1 MSVTI
6 RTSVTTT
13 HTDANNNVDDDVGVS
28 VNRMTL
34 NSSESTMSTTT
45 GGKTSVGSRFQGFG
59 TDYNTKKTNTS
70 IQQRTG
76 IGGRAAQNKYTPSLN
91 NKPKSTASSRN
102 PGRFQGIQRDE
113 PPVPSIGGSA
123 GDRMAH
129 FREAMEKEKAQKERE
144 EEKKRKAEE
153 KKKEDEEKKKQEELE
168 KKMEEE
174 KKAAEPPKD
183 ESVEDPT
190 VEANKSVAPCKKKR
204 VKKQAQ
210 RTMSISNIVMDWVQE
225 MTKDY
230 EGVEI
235 KNFSTS
241 WSNGLAFCALIH
253 KFNPDEFDFTLLTP
267 ENRRHNFD
275 LAFETGQK
283 VKKIP
288 LLLDTNDLLRMK
300 RPEPRSIQTYVQW
313 IWSVYG
319 PDSGYGPTP
328 EEIQNA
334 TIA

>member
-1 MSVTI
+1 
-6 RTSVTTT
+6 
-13 HTDANNNVDDDVGVS
+13 
-28 VNRMTL
+28 
-34 NSSESTMSTTT
+34 
-45 GGKTSVGSRFQGFG
+45 
-59 TDYNTKKTNTS
+59 
-70 IQQRTG
+70 
-76 IGGRAAQNKYTPSLN
+76 
-91 NKPKSTASSRN
+91 
-102 PGRFQGIQRDE
+102 
-113 PPVPSIGGSA
+113 
-123 GDRMAH
+123 
-129 FREAMEKEKAQKERE
+129 MED
-144 EEKKRKAEE
+144 EKKASEPKAEE
-153 KKKEDEEKKKQEELE
+153 DTNEGNN
-168 KKMEEE
+168 
-174 KKAAEPPKD
+174 
-183 ESVEDPT
+183 EST
-190 VEANKSVAPCKKKR
+190 KTVAPCQKKKR

-253 KFNPDEFDFTLLTP
+253 RFNPDEFDFNELSP

-275 LAFETGQK
+275 LAFNTGQK

-288 LLLDTNDLLRMK
+288 LLLDTNDLIRMK

-334 TIA
+334 TIS